1 MIPEEQRIHKDF
13 EWLNKNMYKLQEEY
27 MGKFIAVV
35 NQQVSIGNTAT
46 AAYEESRRKFPEN
59 EPLIDIVPSKDCL
72 FL

>member
-1 MIPEEQRIHKDF
+1 MSPEEQRIHEDF
-13 EWLNKNMYKLQEEY
+13 EWLNKNMYKLQGKY

-46 AAYEESRRKFPEN
+46 AAYAESKKRFPKN

-72 FL
+72 LL